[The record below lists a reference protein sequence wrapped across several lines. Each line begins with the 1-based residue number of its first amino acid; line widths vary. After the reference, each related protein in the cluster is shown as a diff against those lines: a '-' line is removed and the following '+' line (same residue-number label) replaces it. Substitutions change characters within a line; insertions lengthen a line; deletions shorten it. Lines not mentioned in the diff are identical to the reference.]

1 VSKIEGKPSPKNKWL
16 WLLVIVAILVSVLL
30 IVKLNGQLCQ
40 TDSKKAA
47 VSPAKQNEL
56 CGYFDI
62 ENPAPAAR
70 KFSCM
75 TSFGKN
81 FNSKSGILSKVG
93 SVPPKAGS
101 RALQVANTMKSL
113 SVSGRGNQSLL
124 LPGSVSAHKSG
135 KWISARI
142 PISGSRLS
150 AGGSVSGS
158 ISASGPLA
166 IRNAALAQAM
176 QRKNAQMAHMKV
188 AQQRGQSVARNALTL
203 SHSNLM
209 GGQVSGNAIS
219 ANSFTRAPNAC
230 IQKYTV

>member
-1 VSKIEGKPSPKNKWL
+1 MG
-16 WLLVIVAILVSVLL
+16 
-30 IVKLNGQLCQ
+30 
-40 TDSKKAA
+40 
-47 VSPAKQNEL
+47 NEL
-56 CGYFDI
+56 CNYFDI

-81 FNSKSGILSKVG
+81 FNSKSG
-93 SVPPKAGS
+93 VPSKAGE
-101 RALQVANTMKSL
+101 RALQVARNMKTL
-113 SVSGRGNQSLL
+113 SVSGRVSLL
-124 LPGSVSAHKSG
+124 VPGSV
-135 KWISARI
+135 
-142 PISGSRLS
+142 SGSRLS
-150 AGGSVSGS
+150 RGGSASGS
-158 ISASGPLA
+158 VSASGPLA
-166 IRNAALAQAM
+166 VRNAALAQAM